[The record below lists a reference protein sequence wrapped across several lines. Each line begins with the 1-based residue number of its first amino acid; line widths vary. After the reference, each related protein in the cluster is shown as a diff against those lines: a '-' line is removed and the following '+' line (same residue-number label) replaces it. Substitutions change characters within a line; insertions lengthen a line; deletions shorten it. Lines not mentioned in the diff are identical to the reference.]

1 MCAHG
6 ESVLTSAKK
15 PRDVV
20 GGDSFGGGTVL
31 SCMCLF
37 AQMFQILHKR
47 ASVLRQTKIVAANF
61 LYPLLI
67 GLKATP

>member
-1 MCAHG
+1 MCAHREG
-6 ESVLTSAKK
+6 VLTSAKK
-15 PRDVV
+15 PQDVV
-20 GGDSFGGGTVL
+20 GGDNFGGGTVL

-37 AQMFQILHKR
+37 ARMFQILHKR